1 MTKYKESGVDIDAA
15 KNLVS
20 GIKQL
25 AKTTVIPGV
34 LGGIG
39 LFSGSFALPL
49 CKYQEP
55 VLVSG
60 TDGVGT
66 KILLA
71 ETMSKYNTVGID
83 LVAMSVNDILTCGAQ
98 PIFFLDYLAIGRIKK
113 HRDLEIMK
121 GIVEGCR
128 QAGCALLGGETAQMA
143 DVYGKDGFDLAGF
156 AVGVV
161 EKKKMI
167 DGSKIEAGDVILGL
181 PSSGLHSNGF
191 SLVRK
196 LFTETAIR
204 KNRNLGLTLLKP
216 TRIYAGL
223 ILEIIQEFEVKG
235 LAHITGGGLLEN
247 IPRVL
252 PERTKAVLNRSGWEI
267 PEIFSLIQKKGR
279 LSGDE
284 MARTFNLGIGMIII
298 AGASESEKIARF
310 LGKKKE
316 AYYRVGQIEKTPAK
330 TYCEIRQ
337 RL

>member
-1 MTKYKESGVDIDAA
+1 MTKYKKSGVDIDAA
-15 KNLVS
+15 KNLVA

-25 AKTTVIPGV
+25 AKTTLIPGV
-34 LGGIG
+34 LGEIG

-49 CKYQEP
+49 FQYQEP

-71 ETMSKYNTVGID
+71 EIIGRYDTIGID
-83 LVAMSVNDILTCGAQ
+83 LVAMSVNDILTCGSR

-113 HRDLEIMK
+113 RRDLEIMK
-121 GIVEGCR
+121 GIAEGCR

-143 DVYGKDGFDLAGF
+143 DVYGQDGFDLAGF

-161 EKKKMI
+161 EKTKI
-167 DGSKIEAGDVILGL
+167 INGLKIEAGDTILGL
-181 PSSGLHSNGF
+181 HSNGLHSNGF

-196 LFTETAIR
+196 LFPETEIR
-204 KNRNLGLTLLKP
+204 KNKKLGLTLLKP
-216 TRIYAGL
+216 TRIYVKL
-223 ILEIIQEFEVKG
+223 ILEIIQKFEIKG

-252 PERTKAVLNRSGWEI
+252 PKGTKAVLNRSAWKI
-267 PEIFSLIQKKGR
+267 PEIFSLIQRKGK

-284 MARTFNLGIGMIII
+284 MARTFNLGIGMVII
-298 AGASESEKIARF
+298 AGAPEAEKIGRF
-310 LGKKKE
+310 LAKNKE
-316 AYYRVGQIEKTPAK
+316 NYYRIGGIKKTAAEPF
-330 TYCEIRQ
+330 CEIR
-337 RL
+337 

>member
-15 KNLVS
+15 KDLVS

-25 AKTTVIPGV
+25 AKTTLIPGV
-34 LGGIG
+34 LGEIG

-49 CKYQEP
+49 FKYQEP

-71 ETMSKYNTVGID
+71 ETMAKYDTIGID
-83 LVAMSVNDILTCGAQ
+83 LVAMSVNDILTCGSQ
-98 PIFFLDYLAIGRIKK
+98 PIFFLDYLAVGRIKK
-113 HRDLEIMK
+113 RRELEIMH
-121 GIVEGCR
+121 GIAEGCQ

-143 DVYGKDGFDLAGF
+143 AVYGKNGFDLAGF

-161 EKKKMI
+161 EKTKMI
-167 DGSKIEAGDVILGL
+167 NGSKIEAGDTILGL

-196 LFTETAIR
+196 LFPETAIR
-204 KNRNLGLTLLKP
+204 KNKKMGLTLLKP
-216 TRIYAGL
+216 TRIYVNL
-223 ILEIIQEFEVKG
+223 ILEIIQKFEVKG

-252 PERTKAVLNRSGWEI
+252 PKRTKAVLNRSAWKI
-267 PEIFSLIQKKGR
+267 PEIFSLIQKKGK

-284 MARTFNLGIGMIII
+284 MARTFNLGIGMVII
-298 AGASESEKIARF
+298 AGAPEAEKIGRF
-310 LGKKKE
+310 LKEKKE
-316 AYYRVGQIEKTPAK
+316 IYYRCGGIEKTSAEPF
-330 TYCEIRQ
+330 CEIR
-337 RL
+337 